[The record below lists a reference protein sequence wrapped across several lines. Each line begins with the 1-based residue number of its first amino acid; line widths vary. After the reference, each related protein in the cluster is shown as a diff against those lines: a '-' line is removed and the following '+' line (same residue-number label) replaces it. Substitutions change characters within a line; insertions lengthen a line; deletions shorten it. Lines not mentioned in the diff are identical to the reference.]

1 MIVSDKH
8 PDNQAGAH
16 EPADRQN
23 ISITLTGLLTD
34 LPQ

>member
-8 PDNQAGAH
+8 PDNQARAH
-16 EPADRQN
+16 EPADGKN
-23 ISITLTGLLTD
+23 VSITPTGLLTD